1 MEYPQQYRDKMCIF
15 EIFIHTTMRT
25 NIVIDEDLMA
35 KAMKLLGLKTKRAT
49 VEEALRIIISLKEQK
64 QIRSFRG
71 QLKWDGDL
79 DEMRKG

>member
-1 MEYPQQYRDKMCIF
+1 MCIF
-15 EIFIHTTMRT
+15 ERLIHTAMRT

>member
-1 MEYPQQYRDKMCIF
+1 
-15 EIFIHTTMRT
+15 MRT